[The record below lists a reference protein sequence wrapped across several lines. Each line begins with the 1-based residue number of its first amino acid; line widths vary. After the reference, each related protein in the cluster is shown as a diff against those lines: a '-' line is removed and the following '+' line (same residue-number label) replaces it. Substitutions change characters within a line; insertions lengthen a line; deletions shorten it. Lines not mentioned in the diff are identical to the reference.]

1 MNQNDSPSPS
11 RKRHILTRIFI
22 SPEERRLRAGW
33 RLLIQTLLWLVL
45 MFGLVILFGFISGR
59 LFSNGLI
66 LSVIASLFA
75 VTISVFLARKFL
87 DRRSIVSLGLKT
99 DLRALWDLLV
109 GIGIAAA
116 MMAFIYAL
124 EWAFGWLSFEGFA
137 WQNQSMDAVLI
148 GTLEML
154 LIFVLVGWE
163 EELLSRG
170 YHLQNLAA
178 GINLT
183 WGVILSSLIFA
194 LMHLGNPNVSVMAVL
209 GLIAAGFFLA
219 FGYLR
224 TRQLWLPIGLHIGW
238 NFFEGTVFGFQVSG
252 LDIYRLIEQT
262 VQGPQIF
269 TGGEFGPEAGLI
281 LIPGLALGVVLIYVY
296 SGNRNN
302 EGGLADKG

>member
-1 MNQNDSPSPS
+1 MQNGSPSPP
-11 RKRHILTRIFI
+11 RKRPILTRIFI

-33 RLLIQTLLWLVL
+33 RLLIQTLLGLVL
-45 MFGLVILFGFISGR
+45 MFGLVILFSFFSGR
-59 LFSNGLI
+59 FFSNQLS
-66 LSVIASLFA
+66 LSVIASLFS

-87 DRRSIVSLGLKT
+87 DRRSILSLGLKT

-154 LIFVLVGWE
+154 LVFVLVGWE

-170 YHLQNLAA
+170 YHLQNLTS

-194 LMHLGNPNVSVMAVL
+194 LMHLGNPNISVMAVL

-281 LIPGLALGVVLIYVY
+281 LIPGLALGVALIYVY
-296 SGNRNN
+296 SGIRNKK
-302 EGGLADKG
+302 GGLGDKG

>member
-1 MNQNDSPSPS
+1 MKNYSPSQP
-11 RKRHILTRIFI
+11 RKRPILARIFL

-45 MFGLVILFGFISGR
+45 MFGFVLLFGFISGR
-59 LFSNGLI
+59 FISNGLSI
-66 LSVIASLFA
+66 SVIATLLA

-87 DRRSIVSLGLKT
+87 DRRSILSLGLKT

-137 WQNQSMDAVLI
+137 WQNQSTDAVLI
-148 GTLEML
+148 GTFEML
-154 LIFVLVGWE
+154 LVFILVGWE

-170 YHLQNLAA
+170 YHLQNLTA

-252 LDIYRLIEQT
+252 LDIYRLVEQT

-281 LIPGLALGVVLIYVY
+281 LIPGLVLGVALIYFY
-296 SGNRNN
+296 SRIRNN
-302 EGGLADKG
+302 GQGLVDKE

>member
-1 MNQNDSPSPS
+1 MQNDSPSHP
-11 RKRHILTRIFI
+11 RKRPILARIII
-22 SPEERRLRAGW
+22 SPKEHRLRAGW

-45 MFGLVILFGFISGR
+45 MFGLVILFSFFSGR
-59 LFSNGLI
+59 FFLNQLS
-66 LSVIASLFA
+66 LSVIASLFS

-87 DRRSIVSLGLKT
+87 DRRSILSLGLKT

-116 MMAFIYAL
+116 IMAFIYAL

-154 LIFVLVGWE
+154 LIFILVGWE

-170 YHLQNLAA
+170 YHLQNLAS

-281 LIPGLALGVVLIYVY
+281 LIPGLALGVALIYVY
-296 SGNRNN
+296 SGIRNK
-302 EGGLADKG
+302 EGGLGDKG

>member
-1 MNQNDSPSPS
+1 MQNGSPSPP
-11 RKRHILTRIFI
+11 RKRPILTRIFI

-33 RLLIQTLLWLVL
+33 RLLIQTLLGLVL
-45 MFGLVILFGFISGR
+45 MFGLVILFSFFSGR
-59 LFSNGLI
+59 FFSNQLS
-66 LSVIASLFA
+66 LSVIASLFS

-87 DRRSIVSLGLKT
+87 DRRSILSLGLKT

-154 LIFVLVGWE
+154 LIFILVGWE

-170 YHLQNLAA
+170 YHLQNLAS

-194 LMHLGNPNVSVMAVL
+194 LMHLGNPNISVMAVL

-252 LDIYRLIEQT
+252 LDIYRLVEQT

-281 LIPGLALGVVLIYVY
+281 LIPGLALGVALIYVY
-296 SGNRNN
+296 SGIRNK
-302 EGGLADKG
+302 EGGLGDKG

>member
-1 MNQNDSPSPS
+1 MQNDSPSPT
-11 RKRHILTRIFI
+11 RKRPILTRIFL

-59 LFSNGLI
+59 FFSNGLT
-66 LSVIASLFA
+66 LSVIASLFS

-87 DRRSIVSLGLKT
+87 DRRSIKSLGLKT

-154 LIFVLVGWE
+154 LVFILVGWE

-170 YHLQNLAA
+170 YHLQNFAS

-183 WGVILSSLIFA
+183 WGVIISSLIFA
-194 LMHLGNPNVSVMAVL
+194 LMHLGNPNISIMAVL

-224 TRQLWLPIGLHIGW
+224 TSQLWLPIGLHIGW

-252 LDIYRLIEQT
+252 LDIYRLVEQT

-281 LIPGLALGVVLIYVY
+281 LIPGLALGVALIYVY
-296 SGNRNN
+296 SGIRNN
-302 EGGLADKG
+302 EQGFGDNR

>member
-1 MNQNDSPSPS
+1 MNQNDSLSHS
-11 RKRHILTRIFI
+11 RKRPILARIFI

-45 MFGLVILFGFISGR
+45 MFGLIISFGFISGR
-59 LFSNGLI
+59 FFPNELS
-66 LSVIASLFA
+66 LSVIASLFS

-87 DRRSIVSLGLKT
+87 DRRSIKSLGLKT

-269 TGGEFGPEAGLI
+269 TGGKFGPEAGLI
-281 LIPGLALGVVLIYVY
+281 LIPGLALGVTLIYVY
-296 SGNRNN
+296 SGSRNN
-302 EGGLADKG
+302 EGGLGDKG

>member
-1 MNQNDSPSPS
+1 MQNGSPSPP
-11 RKRHILTRIFI
+11 RKRPILARIFL

-59 LFSNGLI
+59 FFSNQLT
-66 LSVIASLFA
+66 LSVIASLFS

-87 DRRSIVSLGLKT
+87 DRRSIKSLGLKT
-99 DLRALWDLLV
+99 NLRALWDLLV

-154 LIFVLVGWE
+154 LVFILVGWE

-209 GLIAAGFFLA
+209 GLITAGFFLA

-252 LDIYRLIEQT
+252 LDIYRLVEQT
-262 VQGPQIF
+262 VQGPHIF

-281 LIPGLALGVVLIYVY
+281 LIPGLALGVALIYFY
-296 SGNRNN
+296 SRIRNK
-302 EGGLADKG
+302 EQGLGETG

>member
-1 MNQNDSPSPS
+1 MQNDSPSQL
-11 RKRHILTRIFI
+11 RKRPILTRIFI

-45 MFGLVILFGFISGR
+45 MFGLVILFGFFSGR
-59 LFSNGLI
+59 FFSNGL
-66 LSVIASLFA
+66 LVSVIASLFS

-87 DRRSIVSLGLKT
+87 DRRSIQSLGLKT

-116 MMAFIYAL
+116 MMSFIYAL

-137 WQNQSMDAVLI
+137 WQTQSMDAVLI

-154 LIFVLVGWE
+154 LIFILVGWE

-170 YHLQNLAA
+170 YHMQNLAS

-252 LDIYRLIEQT
+252 LDIYRLVEQT

-281 LIPGLALGVVLIYVY
+281 LIPGLALGVVLIHVY
-296 SGNRNN
+296 SRIRNN
-302 EGGLADKG
+302 GGGLANKE

>member
-1 MNQNDSPSPS
+1 MKNYSPSQPS
-11 RKRHILTRIFI
+11 KRPILARIFL

-45 MFGLVILFGFISGR
+45 MFGFVLLFGFISGR
-59 LFSNGLI
+59 FFSNEILLSVFVSLFS
-66 LSVIASLFA
+66 
-75 VTISVFLARKFL
+75 VTVSVFLARKFL
-87 DRRSIVSLGLKT
+87 DRRSILSLGLKT

-137 WQNQSMDAVLI
+137 WQNQSMDTVLI
-148 GTLEML
+148 GTFEML
-154 LIFVLVGWE
+154 LVFILVGWE

-170 YHLQNLAA
+170 YHLQNLTA

-194 LMHLGNPNVSVMAVL
+194 LMHLGNPNISVMAVL

-252 LDIYRLIEQT
+252 LDIYHLVEQT

-281 LIPGLALGVVLIYVY
+281 LIPGLVLGVALIYFY
-296 SGNRNN
+296 SRIRNN
-302 EGGLADKG
+302 GQGLVDKE

>member
-1 MNQNDSPSPS
+1 MNQNDSPSPP
-11 RKRHILTRIFI
+11 RKRRILTRIFI

-170 YHLQNLAA
+170 YHLQNLAS
-178 GINLT
+178 GINLP

-281 LIPGLALGVVLIYVY
+281 LIPGLALGVALIYVY
-296 SGNRNN
+296 SGIRNPRTRIS
-302 EGGLADKG
+302 K

>member
-1 MNQNDSPSPS
+1 MQNDSPSQS
-11 RKRHILTRIFI
+11 RKRPILARIFL

-59 LFSNGLI
+59 LFSNQLL
-66 LSVIASLFA
+66 LSVIASLFS

-87 DRRSIVSLGLKT
+87 DRRSILSMGLKT

-116 MMAFIYAL
+116 IMAFIYAL

-154 LIFVLVGWE
+154 LVFILVGWE

-170 YHLQNLAA
+170 YHLQNLTA

-209 GLIAAGFFLA
+209 GLIAAGFFMA

-238 NFFEGTVFGFQVSG
+238 KFFEGTVFGFQVSG

-281 LIPGLALGVVLIYVY
+281 LIPGLALGVALIYFY
-296 SGNRNN
+296 SRIRNN
-302 EGGLADKG
+302 GQGLMD

>member
-1 MNQNDSPSPS
+1 MKQNDSPSQP
-11 RKRHILTRIFI
+11 RKRPILARIFL

-45 MFGLVILFGFISGR
+45 MFGLVILFGFIFGR
-59 LFSNGLI
+59 FFSNELT
-66 LSVIASLFA
+66 LSVIASLFS

-87 DRRSIVSLGLKT
+87 DRRSILSLGLKT

-154 LIFVLVGWE
+154 LVFILVGWE

-170 YHLQNLAA
+170 YHLQNLTA
-178 GINLT
+178 GINLA

-194 LMHLGNPNVSVMAVL
+194 LMHLGNPNVSFMAVL

-252 LDIYRLIEQT
+252 LDIYRLVEQT

-281 LIPGLALGVVLIYVY
+281 LIPGLALGVALIYVY
-296 SGNRNN
+296 SRIRNN
-302 EGGLADKG
+302 GQALVDKG

>member
-1 MNQNDSPSPS
+1 MQNDSPSHP
-11 RKRHILTRIFI
+11 RKRPILARIII
-22 SPEERRLRAGW
+22 SPEENRLRAGW

-59 LFSNGLI
+59 LFSNQLF
-66 LSVIASLFA
+66 LSVIASLFS

-87 DRRSIVSLGLKT
+87 DRRSILSLGLKT

-154 LIFVLVGWE
+154 LVFILVGWE

-170 YHLQNLAA
+170 YHLQNFAS
-178 GINLT
+178 GINLP

-224 TRQLWLPIGLHIGW
+224 TWQLWLPIGLHIGW

-252 LDIYRLIEQT
+252 LEIYRLVEQT

-281 LIPGLALGVVLIYVY
+281 LIPGLALGVLLIYIY
-296 SGNRNN
+296 SIIRNKEQGLGNK
-302 EGGLADKG
+302 E

>member
-1 MNQNDSPSPS
+1 MNQNDSPSPP
-11 RKRHILTRIFI
+11 RKRRILTRIFI

-170 YHLQNLAA
+170 YHLQNLAS
-178 GINLT
+178 GINLP

-269 TGGEFGPEAGLI
+269 TGGEFGPEAGLV
-281 LIPGLALGVVLIYVY
+281 LIPGLALGVALIYVY
-296 SGNRNN
+296 SGIRNPRTRIS
-302 EGGLADKG
+302 K

>member
-1 MNQNDSPSPS
+1 MNQNDSPSPP
-11 RKRHILTRIFI
+11 RKRRILTRIFI

-75 VTISVFLARKFL
+75 VTISVFLARKVL

-170 YHLQNLAA
+170 YHLQNLAS
-178 GINLT
+178 GINLP

-269 TGGEFGPEAGLI
+269 TGGEFGPEAGLV
-281 LIPGLALGVVLIYVY
+281 LIPGLALGVALIYVY
-296 SGNRNN
+296 SGIRNPRTRIS
-302 EGGLADKG
+302 K

>member
-1 MNQNDSPSPS
+1 MMQNDSPSQP
-11 RKRHILTRIFI
+11 RKRPILVRIFI

-33 RLLIQTLLWLVL
+33 RLLIQTLFWLIL

-59 LFSNGLI
+59 FFSNELT
-66 LSVIASLFA
+66 LSVIASLFS

-87 DRRSIVSLGLKT
+87 DRRSIKSLGLNT
-99 DLRALWDLLV
+99 DLRALWDLLI

-170 YHLQNLAA
+170 YHLQNLAS
-178 GINLT
+178 GINLP

-252 LDIYRLIEQT
+252 LDIYHLVEQT
-262 VQGPQIF
+262 VQGPQIS
-269 TGGEFGPEAGLI
+269 TGGEFGPEASLI
-281 LIPGLALGVVLIYVY
+281 LIPGLALGVALIHVY
-296 SGNRNN
+296 SGKRNN
-302 EGGLADKG
+302 GQRLLDKG

>member
-1 MNQNDSPSPS
+1 MQNGSPSPP
-11 RKRHILTRIFI
+11 RKRPFLTRIFI

-45 MFGLVILFGFISGR
+45 MFGLVFLFGFISGR
-59 LFSNGLI
+59 FFSNGLT
-66 LSVIASLFA
+66 LSVIASLFS

-87 DRRSIVSLGLKT
+87 DRRSILSLGLKT

-109 GIGIAAA
+109 GISIAAS

-154 LIFVLVGWE
+154 LIFILVGWE

-170 YHLQNLAA
+170 YHLQNLAS

-281 LIPGLALGVVLIYVY
+281 LIPGLALGVALIYVY
-296 SGNRNN
+296 SRIRNN
-302 EGGLADKG
+302 GRGLANKG

>member
-1 MNQNDSPSPS
+1 MQNGSPSPP
-11 RKRHILTRIFI
+11 RKRPILARIFL

-33 RLLIQTLLWLVL
+33 RLLIQTLIWLVL

-59 LFSNGLI
+59 FFSNQLT
-66 LSVIASLFA
+66 LSVIASLFS
-75 VTISVFLARKFL
+75 VTISVFLARKLL
-87 DRRSIVSLGLKT
+87 DRRSILSLGLKT
-99 DLRALWDLLV
+99 DLRALWDLLI

-137 WQNQSMDAVLI
+137 WQNQSMDAVVI

-154 LIFVLVGWE
+154 LVFILVGWE

-170 YHLQNLAA
+170 YHLQNLAS

-209 GLIAAGFFLA
+209 GLITAGFFLA

-252 LDIYRLIEQT
+252 LDIYRLVEQT
-262 VQGPQIF
+262 VQGPHIF

-281 LIPGLALGVVLIYVY
+281 LIPGLALGVALIYFY
-296 SGNRNN
+296 SGIRNK
-302 EGGLADKG
+302 EQGLG

>member
-1 MNQNDSPSPS
+1 MNQNDSPSPP
-11 RKRHILTRIFI
+11 RKRRILTRIFI

-170 YHLQNLAA
+170 YQLQNLAA

-269 TGGEFGPEAGLI
+269 TGGEFGPEAGLV
-281 LIPGLALGVVLIYVY
+281 LIPGLALGVALIYVY
-296 SGNRNN
+296 SGIRNPRTRIS
-302 EGGLADKG
+302 K

>member
-1 MNQNDSPSPS
+1 MQNGSPSPP
-11 RKRHILTRIFI
+11 RKRPILTRIFI

-170 YHLQNLAA
+170 YHLQNLAS
-178 GINLT
+178 GINLP

-281 LIPGLALGVVLIYVY
+281 LIPGLALGVALIYVY
-296 SGNRNN
+296 SGIRNPRTRIS
-302 EGGLADKG
+302 K